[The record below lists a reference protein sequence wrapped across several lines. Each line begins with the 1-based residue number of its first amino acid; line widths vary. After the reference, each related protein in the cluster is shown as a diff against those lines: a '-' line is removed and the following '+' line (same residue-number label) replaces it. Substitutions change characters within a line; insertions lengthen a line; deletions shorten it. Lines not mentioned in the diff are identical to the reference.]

1 MNQRLLTALTAAALA
16 VSLAACSDSA
26 EDAPETPSAT
36 AAPSTAA
43 SDSSTAAPAETATD
57 APEENGGSDDPED
70 PMTMPGHPD
79 IPIVPGTEDAF
90 TGSWRDPNGGAIITF
105 ADDGTLTSTDGC
117 NNFESTWTLES
128 GSGGAGSAAIVD
140 PFPVTKMACAGP
152 WSPWVVSIHQVDHD
166 GDRLTATTQGGT
178 GIGELIP
185 AVSA

>member
-1 MNQRLLTALTAAALA
+1 MNKRLLTALPTAALA

-57 APEENGGSDDPED
+57 APEENGG
-70 PMTMPGHPD
+70 
-79 IPIVPGTEDAF
+79 
-90 TGSWRDPNGGAIITF
+90 AIITF
-105 ADDGTLTSTDGC
+105 ADDGTLTGTDGC

-185 AVSA
+185 AVPA